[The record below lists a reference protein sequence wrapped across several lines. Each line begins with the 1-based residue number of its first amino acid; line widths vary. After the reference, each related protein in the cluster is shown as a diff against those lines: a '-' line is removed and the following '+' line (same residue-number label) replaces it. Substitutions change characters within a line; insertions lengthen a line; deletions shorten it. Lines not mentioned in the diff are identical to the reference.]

1 MRGRVCLCDLS
12 FQTVEEV
19 RAFLRLVHVVDVV
32 CKSVTVGCENL
43 ESDTS
48 EWNTFMEIVI
58 L

>member
-12 FQTVEEV
+12 SKAVEEV
-19 RAFLRLVHVVDVV
+19 RAFLRLAHDVV
-32 CKSVTVGCENL
+32 YESVTVGCENL

-48 EWNTFMEIVI
+48 EWNTFMEIII